1 MTPLARCGD
10 REPLDLALGERQRQ
24 ADRQHGVD
32 GPDDDHAAAKRSLT
46 AVARRSIIGL

>member
-32 GPDDDHAAAKRSLT
+32 GQMMTTQQPSVR
-46 AVARRSIIGL
+46 